1 MTSAVA
7 VTGLGATTPV
17 GGTAAE
23 TWDGL
28 LAGESGTVLLEGA
41 AFAQLP
47 VRLAAPARVDPATV
61 LDRVEARR
69 LDRGQQLA
77 LVAGRE
83 AWADAGAPE
92 VDPVRLAVV
101 VGSGIGGVGTLLD
114 NDAALREKGAR
125 RVSPLSVPMLM
136 PNGPAATLG
145 LELGARAGAHTP
157 VSACASGA
165 EAVAFALDL
174 IRLGRADVVVC
185 GGTEAA
191 IHPLPLAGFAAMRAL
206 SSRDDDPAGAS
217 RPYDKGR
224 DGFVLG
230 EGSGILVLESLE
242 HARARGAQVLAL
254 LLGAGLAA
262 DAYHVAAPDPSGD
275 GAARAVRISL
285 ADAGISPTDVVHVNA
300 HATSTPLGDIAEI
313 AALRQAFGDHLDD
326 VAVSATKAS
335 TGHLLGAAGAVEAVL
350 TVQALR
356 AKTAPPN
363 RNLTD
368 PDDAVGLDVVGQ
380 QPRPLPEGA
389 AVSTSF
395 GFGGHDVA
403 LVFAAASQQ
412 VPA

>member
-1 MTSAVA
+1 MSAAVA
-7 VTGLGATTPV
+7 VTGVGATTPV
-17 GGTAAE
+17 GGTAAD
-23 TWDGL
+23 TWAGV
-28 LAGESGTVLLEGA
+28 LAGASGTVLLDDPRYDD
-41 AFAQLP
+41 LP
-47 VRLAAPARVDPATV
+47 VRLAAPAAVDPAGV
-61 LDRVEARR
+61 LDRVAARR

-92 VDPVRLAVV
+92 VEPERLAVV
-101 VGSGIGGVGTLLD
+101 VGSGIGGVTTLLD
-114 NDAALREKGAR
+114 ADATLREKGAR
-125 RVSPLSVPMLM
+125 RIGPLTVPMLM

-145 LELGARAGAHTP
+145 LELGARAGVHTP

-165 EAVAFALDL
+165 EAVAYALDL

-206 SSRDDDPAGAS
+206 STRDHDPAGAS

-230 EGSGILVLESLE
+230 EGAGVLVLESLE
-242 HARARGAQVLAL
+242 HAEARGARVHGL

-262 DAYHVAAPDPSGD
+262 DSHHVAAPDPSGQ
-275 GAARAVRISL
+275 GAARALTIALR
-285 ADAGISPTDVVHVNA
+285 DAGVAPTDVVHVNA
-300 HATSTPLGDIAEI
+300 HATSTPLGDVAEI
-313 AALRQAFGDHLDD
+313 TALRSALGAHLDH

-350 TVQALR
+350 TVQALAAR
-356 AKTAPPN
+356 TAPPN
-363 RNLTD
+363 RNLED
-368 PDDAVGLDVVGQ
+368 PDDEVGIDVVGRTA
-380 QPRPLPEGA
+380 RPFGPGV

-403 LVFAAASQQ
+403 LVLGSA
-412 VPA
+412 P